1 MSIEVSSNAHSF
13 SNFFDGGRIQMEVL
27 SQMIQLLFS
36 GLTLGAI
43 YALIAVGFVV
53 IYNVTGILNFAQ
65 GEFAMLGALTC
76 ISLVNNNVPLWLA
89 IILSIVI
96 VAAIGGIFER
106 TALHTARKSSV
117 TTLIIITI
125 GVSIVLRGAAILIWG
140 TQVQTL
146 PPFTDNTPIT
156 ILEAVLLPQNI
167 WAVGISIV
175 ILILMMYFFNYTFVG
190 KSLTA
195 CVVNP
200 FAARLMGINP
210 EKMSLFAVIVSAG
223 VGALAGTVIAP
234 ISGATYDMGMMLGIK
249 AFVAA
254 VIGGLTNAPAAIAG
268 AFLIG
273 ILEAF
278 TEGLWSS
285 GLKDVVTFTFLLLIL
300 FVKPE
305 GLFAKASGKR
315 V

>member
-1 MSIEVSSNAHSF
+1 
-13 SNFFDGGRIQMEVL
+13 METF
-27 SQMIQLLFS
+27 SQMLQLLFS
-36 GLTLGAI
+36 GLTIGAI
-43 YALIAVGFVV
+43 YALIAVGFVI

-65 GEFAMLGALTC
+65 GEFAMFGALIS
-76 ISLVNNNVPLWLA
+76 ISLVKANLPLWLA

-96 VAAIGGIFER
+96 VAVIGAVFER
-106 TALHTARKSSV
+106 TAIHTARQSSM

-125 GVSIVLRGAAILIWG
+125 GVSIAFRGIAILIWG
-140 TQVQTL
+140 TQAQSL
-146 PPFTDNTPIT
+146 PPFTDNTPIKF
-156 ILEAVLLPQNI
+156 LEAVLLPQNL
-167 WAVGISIV
+167 WAIGLAIV
-175 ILILMMYFFNYTFVG
+175 ILIAMMYFFNYTFTG

-210 EKMSLFAVIVSAG
+210 NKMSLLAVVVSAG

-234 ISGATYDMGMMLGIK
+234 ISGASYDMGMMLGIK

-254 VIGGLTNAPAAIAG
+254 VVGGLTNAPAAIAG

-273 ILEAF
+273 IIEAF

-285 GLKDVVTFTFLLLIL
+285 GLKDVVSFSLLLLIL

>member
-1 MSIEVSSNAHSF
+1 
-13 SNFFDGGRIQMEVL
+13 METF
-27 SQMIQLLFS
+27 SQMLQLLFS
-36 GLTLGAI
+36 GLTIGAI
-43 YALIAVGFVV
+43 YALIAVGFVI

-65 GEFAMLGALTC
+65 GEFAMFGALIS
-76 ISLVNNNVPLWLA
+76 ISLAKANLPLWLA

-96 VAAIGGIFER
+96 VAAIGAVFER
-106 TALHTARKSSV
+106 TAIHTARKSSM

-125 GVSIVLRGAAILIWG
+125 GVSIAFRGIAILIWG
-140 TQVQTL
+140 TQAQTL
-146 PPFTDNTPIT
+146 PPFTDNTPIQFF
-156 ILEAVLLPQNI
+156 EAVLLPQNL
-167 WAVGISIV
+167 WAIGLSIV
-175 ILILMMYFFNYTFVG
+175 ILIAMMYFYNYTFTG

-195 CVVNP
+195 CVINP

-210 EKMSLFAVIVSAG
+210 NKMSLFAVIVSAG

-234 ISGATYDMGMMLGIK
+234 ISGASYDMGMILGIK

-254 VIGGLTNAPAAIAG
+254 VVGGLTNAPAAIAG

-273 ILEAF
+273 IIEAF

-285 GLKDVVTFTFLLLIL
+285 GLKDLVSFSLLLLIL